1 MSTDTI
7 YAWHCVGPDG
17 TTDRLRTAEVVGV
30 RYTVEGEVEPCG
42 NGLHA
47 SVNPLDA
54 LRYGAPHCR
63 LKRVLLEG
71 AVPHGDPVDK
81 HAGRARTTLFEIMPE
96 QAEPVL
102 REFAFWCVETVARPA
117 AVSALRKAGLETEAA
132 RLEALPPVVDAAS
145 ADAFYAAAYAAARA
159 AALAAVYAAA
169 YAAEDAAED
178 ASDAARAA
186 AYAAAL
192 AAVYAAAYA
201 AEDAADA
208 ATYAAADAAASA
220 AMGEELTRRLLQLAP
235 EGYTEK

>member
-17 TTDRLRTAEVVGV
+17 TTYRLRTAEVVGA
-30 RYTVEGEVEPCG
+30 RYTVEGKVEPCG

-47 SVNPLDA
+47 SVNPIDA
-54 LRYGAPHCR
+54 LRYGAPHYR
-63 LKRVLLEG
+63 LKRVRLEG

-81 HAGRARTTLFEIMPE
+81 HAGRARTVLFEVMPE

-102 REFAFWCVETVARPA
+102 REFAYWCVETVARPA

-159 AALAAVYAAA
+159 A
-169 YAAEDAAED
+169 DA
-178 ASDAARAA
+178 AARAA
-186 AYAAAL
+186 
-192 AAVYAAAYA
+192 
-201 AEDAADA
+201 D
-208 ATYAAADAAASA
+208 AAADAAAYA
-220 AMGEELTRRLLQLAP
+220 ADAARAAYTATRAAYTAANAVYAAAADAAYDAMGGGLTRRLLQLAP